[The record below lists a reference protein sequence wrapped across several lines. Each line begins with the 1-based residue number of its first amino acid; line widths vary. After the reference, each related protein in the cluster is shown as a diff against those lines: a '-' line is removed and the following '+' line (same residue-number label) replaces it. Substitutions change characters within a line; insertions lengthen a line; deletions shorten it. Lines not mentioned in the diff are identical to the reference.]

1 MAASF
6 KDVVDVVPLDDEEV
20 EALLARRRNLVAKG
34 PAGLGGGGGSG
45 GGEFLSYCCE
55 IRKWKKE

>member
-45 GGEFLSYCCE
+45 GGGGGGGVCGNC
-55 IRKWKKE
+55 